1 MPTGEPEP
9 RIEWSKLRAPLP
21 WQHRVVNGTLVIP
34 RAAQQDSGQYIC
46 NASSPAGFTE
56 VFVTLDVESK
66 GLWLVQCGSTSITH
80 LPFAALPP
88 SVHPFQICSCP
99 SPSLLTLL
107 SHVVSSSLVHLSIRC
122 LLQLFMDTF
131 IHPFPLDVSIA
142 LSISALIISPSVLT
156 LLSTH
161 CSQIHLFLSHPS
173 IHPCIQLLLL
183 LLALLRPS
191 TTREAVLTHPS
202 WHSAT
207 CTSISAHI
215 HLSLVDP
222 SFNSHLHSSLSFAA
236 Y

>member
-1 MPTGEPEP
+1 MLRSRTQASTSAMPA
-9 RIEWSKLRAPLP
+9 APP
-21 WQHRVVNGTLVIP
+21 ASR
-34 RAAQQDSGQYIC
+34 RS
-46 NASSPAGFTE
+46 SSPWMWRVRGCGWCSAG
-56 VFVTLDVESK
+56 
-66 GLWLVQCGSTSITH
+66 
-80 LPFAALPP
+80 PPP
-88 SVHPFQICSCP
+88 SPTCPFLLSLHLSVHLFQICSCP

-183 LLALLRPS
+183 LLALLHPS

-222 SFNSHLHSSLSFAA
+222 SFSSHLHSSLSFAA